1 MKEQGLLPGFSAPSP
16 PIADSGAS
24 PKRPAQAE
32 EALSPTTVP
41 MRPPEEPGKPRAL
54 KNEDDPSLHEEA
66 QPEARDLVSDADDAP
81 ERQRGEVRGWELED
95 DGWPRTENMLSGL
108 VDFEPTA
115 QPPAPI
121 TVLGV
126 SHEILHGDAP
136 LSDRDISLLRDAH
149 VVCAGPK
156 ILESCLPKISR
167 EPLQA
172 EIIPL
177 KAPVSAVTAL
187 LQERRSEGKRVLVLA
202 DGDPLFF
209 GIGATLRRQLSPEE
223 LRIVP
228 AVSCLQQACARLG
241 LPWHEV
247 ISISLHG
254 RDDLAPLNRA
264 VGLGR
269 PVCILTDAAT
279 PPNAVARHLLDRGVD
294 WFTASVFEEMGGD
307 DEKISTLSLS
317 DMTTA
322 VFPPGCT
329 IMLEPSDPPRRPRL
343 GISAEELATEGCCMT
358 ALPVRAAALAL
369 LAIEPHHVVWDI
381 GAGTGAVAL
390 EACALAKEGRVIAV
404 EKRPARELA
413 IRENRRRFG
422 AAILDVCLGN
432 AADRMAMLPDPH
444 RVFVGGGLSGDD
456 GPAILSHICRR
467 LPEGGKVVAA
477 CVLLETFF
485 FCRTF
490 LEDKGWH
497 VEIMQL
503 QASKAAP
510 LAGDA
515 HLVASN
521 PVFLVSARKPK
532 KSPEGLADA

>member
-1 MKEQGLLPGFSAPSP
+1 MH
-16 PIADSGAS
+16 
-24 PKRPAQAE
+24 KRPAAAE
-32 EALSPTTVP
+32 ERLSAT
-41 MRPPEEPGKPRAL
+41 
-54 KNEDDPSLHEEA
+54 
-66 QPEARDLVSDADDAP
+66 DAP
-81 ERQRGEVRGWELED
+81 ERLLEEACQPEPKKNAKDLSLQGHKAPTGAHDLSSEDADAAHKRQRDSVQERERED

-108 VDFEPTA
+108 IDFEPTA

-136 LSDRDISLLRDAH
+136 LSDTALSFLRDAH
-149 VVCAGPK
+149 VICAGRK

-167 EPLQA
+167 DPLPA

-177 KAPVSAVTAL
+177 KAPLSAVTAL
-187 LQERRSEGKRVLVLA
+187 LQQRRFEGKRVLVLA

-209 GIGATLRRQLSPEE
+209 GIGATLRRELSPEE

-228 AVSCLQQACARLG
+228 AVSSLQQACARLR

-269 PVCILTDAAT
+269 PICILTDATT
-279 PPNAVARHLLDRGVD
+279 PPSEIARHLLDRGVD
-294 WFTASVFEEMGGD
+294 WFTASVLEKMGGEG
-307 DEKISTLSLS
+307 EKISALSLS
-317 DMTTA
+317 GMATA
-322 VFPPGCT
+322 TFPAGCT
-329 IMLEPSDPPRRPRL
+329 IMLEPSAPARSPHL
-343 GISAEELATEGCCMT
+343 GIPAEELASEGCCMT
-358 ALPVRAAALAL
+358 TLPVRAAALAL
-369 LAIEPHHVVWDI
+369 LAIEPQHVVWDI

-390 EACALAKEGRVIAV
+390 EACALAKEGCVIAV
-404 EKRPARELA
+404 EKRHSRAIA

-422 AAILDVCLGN
+422 AAILEVCLGN
-432 AADRMAMLPDPH
+432 AADRMPALPDPD
-444 RVFVGGGLSGDD
+444 RVFLGGGLSGDD
-456 GPAILSHICRR
+456 GPALLSHICRR
-467 LPEGGKVVAA
+467 LPEGGRVVAA

-497 VEIMQL
+497 VEIMHL
-503 QASKAAP
+503 QAAKAAP
-510 LAGDA
+510 LAGDK
-515 HLVASN
+515 HLVPNN
-521 PVFLVSARKPK
+521 PVFLIAAQKPK
-532 KSPEGLADA
+532 QSPEASADA